1 MADEAVTEGRRT
13 LGVIDGALTQL
24 SLGLILILPTL
35 VAVLLHPRLL
45 TPQLDA
51 IENEG
56 RRGFLL
62 APGPFLVLGLFAGL
76 IAISLAVPQ
85 AGGAVV
91 AMGEGVRTAAGE
103 GQFWRAASVAVP
115 LFLGALAFGM
125 MLFASA
131 QVWRLERRSLTASVR
146 GAQYGLFGFL
156 VVISVAEPASTLAG
170 PGGDNGVFEPV
181 VLAAIV
187 IWMSYF
193 YVRAMSGPEDAAW
206 RRLGAALSAAAG
218 IAAMM
223 GAVVYA

>member
-35 VAVLLHPRLL
+35 LAVLLNPRLL
-45 TPQLDA
+45 TPQLDS
-51 IENEG
+51 IEDDG
-56 RRGFLL
+56 RRSWRL

-76 IAISLAVPQ
+76 IGISLAAPQ

-103 GQFWRAASVAVP
+103 GQFWRAASVALP
-115 LFLGALAFGM
+115 LFLAALAFGVL
-125 MLFASA
+125 LFVSA
-131 QVWRLERRSLTASVR
+131 RLWRLKRRGLTACVR
-146 GAQYGLFGFL
+146 AAQYGLFGFL
-156 VVISVAEPASTLAG
+156 AVISAAEPVSVLAG
-170 PGGDNGVFEPV
+170 PGGDNRVYEPV

-187 IWMSYF
+187 LWMSYF
-193 YVRAMSGPEDAAW
+193 HVRALSGPDDAAW
-206 RRLGAALSAAAG
+206 RRFGAALSAACG
-218 IAAMM
+218 IAALM